1 MCNNIMRFI
10 FKAKDAKG
18 RIKEGRVEA
27 ASQEL
32 AVEALN
38 ENGLIPTYVER
49 EKDVPK
55 FVRDFE
61 KLWEGVTQKELLI
74 FFRQLS
80 TLIGARVPIIHSLAA
95 IGDQAENKYF
105 RIIIS
110 EIGGDVEDGMS
121 FSESLENHADIFP
134 TVISSTIK
142 AGEASGNLQESID
155 FVADNIE
162 KNYRLSSKIKGAL
175 FYPAFVVAASLIMGF
190 LTTVIVLPKLTIVI
204 KDLNVEV
211 PWYTVVVIAVG
222 DFMRGYWW
230 AVLIV
235 IAAAIGGFIYYIQ
248 TENGKRE
255 WDQIK
260 LKIPIAG
267 KLYRYVYLSRFSSN
281 LSMLLAGGIS
291 IIQSLNIVSDV
302 VNNNVYKSII
312 LRSADEVRSG
322 GDMSTVFIK
331 SEYIP
336 PIVSRMIRIGEETGK
351 IDESLKGIA
360 VFYEQEADTIVRNLT
375 SMIEPILIV
384 VLGIGVAILV
394 FSVLLPIYNIADK
407 L

>member
-1 MCNNIMRFI
+1 MRFI